1 MLLTAGDHEPEM
13 AVPVREELLLEL
25 LGNVSA
31 EPLQIGPGL
40 VNVGVTLS
48 TTDMDLVAE
57 LEQPALSVTL
67 TLYITLAAVA
77 FMFVGVTVIV
87 DELVGVN
94 PEVAPD
100 GTVCAIH

>member
-1 MLLTAGDHEPEM
+1 MKHYKNISVQDISWVKSNRRILEKIKGVDNLYYPETLF
-13 AVPVREELLLEL
+13 EL
-25 LGNVSA
+25 
-31 EPLQIGPGL
+31 I
-40 VNVGVTLS
+40 
-48 TTDMDLVAE
+48 DLVAE